1 MLSIILNMAYG
12 EIKISYHVELQLKLT
27 WFILA
32 MMMWYFIYS
41 TIYYDIIIHYILLR
55 HDLLNKTKTL
65 FFFSTKTL
73 VAIHSVVYTLV
84 LWINHYTY

>member
-32 MMMWYFIYS
+32 LMMWYFIYS
-41 TIYYDIIIHYILLR
+41 ITYYYYDIIIHYILLR
-55 HDLLNKTKTL
+55 HDLLNKIKTY
-65 FFFSTKTL
+65 FF
-73 VAIHSVVYTLV
+73 
-84 LWINHYTY
+84 